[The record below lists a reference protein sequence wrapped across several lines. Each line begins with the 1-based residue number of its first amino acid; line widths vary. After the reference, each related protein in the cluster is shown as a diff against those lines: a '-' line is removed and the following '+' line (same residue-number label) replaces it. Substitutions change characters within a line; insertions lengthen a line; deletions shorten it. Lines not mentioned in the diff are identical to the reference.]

1 MIDILYD
8 SPEVWFNCECGESL
22 TLKHDRERKE
32 CKCGKV
38 YEFAH
43 RVAEVNEKNDP
54 RP

>member
-1 MIDILYD
+1 VIDILYD
-8 SPEVWFNCECGESL
+8 SPEVWFNCECGENM